1 VTAGRA
7 DSLRTVHHVTVKR
20 RMGESDVAEV
30 SELLSVVGA
39 ADGHRPLG
47 EHKWIDLVH
56 GGRRGF
62 AGFVAREKE
71 GGPLLGYAQ
80 LSQGDRS
87 WGVEV
92 VVHPAWRGPQEGV
105 AGDLLSAAL
114 AEVAHQGG
122 GHVHLWVPKPDESW
136 DATAAACGLRRGRDL
151 YQMRRPLPLDA
162 PGAERVAVRPFVPGE
177 DERAWLEV
185 NNRAFASHPEQG
197 DWTMDTLHERETEPW
212 FDPDGF
218 LLHERQGRLAAFCW
232 TKVHDGDPPV
242 GEIYVIG
249 VDPDFQGLGLGRA
262 LVEAG
267 LDHLAGAGLRRAM
280 LYVDA
285 GNTAAVALYRSLGF
299 VVDHTDRAYTGD
311 VERAG

>member
-1 VTAGRA
+1 
-7 DSLRTVHHVTVKR
+7 
-20 RMGESDVAEV
+20 
-30 SELLSVVGA
+30 
-39 ADGHRPLG
+39 
-47 EHKWIDLVH
+47 
-56 GGRRGF
+56 
-62 AGFVAREKE
+62 
-71 GGPLLGYAQ
+71 
-80 LSQGDRS
+80 
-87 WGVEV
+87 
-92 VVHPAWRGPQEGV
+92 
-105 AGDLLSAAL
+105 
-114 AEVAHQGG
+114 
-122 GHVHLWVPKPDESW
+122 
-136 DATAAACGLRRGRDL
+136 
-151 YQMRRPLPLDA
+151 LDA
-162 PGAERVAVRPFVPGE
+162 RGAEHVAVRPFLPGR

-185 NNRAFASHPEQG
+185 NKRAFASHPEQG

-212 FDPDGF
+212 FDPAGF

-267 LDHLAGAGLRRAM
+267 LDHLAGTGLRRAM

-311 VERAG
+311 VERSG